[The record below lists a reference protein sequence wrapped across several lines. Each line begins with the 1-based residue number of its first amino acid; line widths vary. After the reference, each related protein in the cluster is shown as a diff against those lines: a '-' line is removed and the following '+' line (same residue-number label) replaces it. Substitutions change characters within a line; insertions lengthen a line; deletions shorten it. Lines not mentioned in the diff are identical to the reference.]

1 MFWWTFLIF
10 ILGLDLDA
18 LLFRIKRVLWL
29 VKSLPNALQGC
40 DESPLPRDFFE
51 RLFWYGKRLRGVLL
65 LYKLLIAH

>member
-40 DESPLPRDFFE
+40 DESPLPRDFFGTGSVYVG
-51 RLFWYGKRLRGVLL
+51 FCYSTNF
-65 LYKLLIAH
+65 